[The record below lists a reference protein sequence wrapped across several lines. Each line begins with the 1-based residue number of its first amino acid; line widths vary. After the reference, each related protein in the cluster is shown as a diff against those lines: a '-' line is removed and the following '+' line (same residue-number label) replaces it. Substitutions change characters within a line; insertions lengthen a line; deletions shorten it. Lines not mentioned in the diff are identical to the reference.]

1 MEGKSIVYT
10 LYIVS
15 VMRYCIHVYIL
26 YTYVYVSLLIFVNI
40 INSAPC
46 ANTWNKIHIHIY
58 VNLVD
63 SFYININTYI
73 MRILREITNL
83 Y

>member
-15 VMRYCIHVYIL
+15 VMRYRIRVYTL
-26 YTYVYVSLLIFVNI
+26 YAYVYVSLLIFVNI

-46 ANTWNKIHIHIY
+46 ANKY
-58 VNLVD
+58 VEQN
-63 SFYININTYI
+63 SYT
-73 MRILREITNL
+73 
-83 Y
+83 